1 MKAKLTE
8 FYFSESM
15 KWISTIALIAG
26 NSILI
31 IYTDYNYFITIS
43 LLFIPFLFT
52 SKYEISID
60 KSTSVIEDTFSTL
73 GIKIKSDRVEFKE
86 LQGIR
91 VDKEK
96 QSYTAN
102 TRSRV
107 RQVTFNEYT
116 ATLEY
121 DGDKVLELSRNS
133 DYEEFAAYVYPFA
146 EQLDLGIRK
155 TY

>member
-60 KSTSVIEDTFSTL
+60 KSISVIEDTFSTL

-133 DYEEFAAYVYPFA
+133 DYEEFAVRVYPFA

>member
-15 KWISTIALIAG
+15 KWISTIALVAG
-26 NSILI
+26 NSVLI
-31 IYTDYNYFITIS
+31 VYAGYNYLITIS

-52 SKYEISID
+52 SKYEISVD
-60 KSTSVIEDTFSTL
+60 KSTSVIEDTFCTL
-73 GIKIKSDRVEFKE
+73 GIKIKADKYEFKE
-86 LQGIR
+86 LLGIR
-91 VDKEK
+91 FDKEK
-96 QSYTAN
+96 QSYMAN
-102 TRSRV
+102 TRSRS

-121 DGDKVLELSRNS
+121 DGDKELELSRNS
-133 DYEEFAAYVYPFA
+133 DYEEFAAHIYPFA
-146 EQLDLGIRK
+146 DQLDLGIRK